1 MKKLMRSII
10 NAIIK
15 GISSILKYLLMR
27 SIIILC
33 TLSLFLIVAGIT
45 WDIAN
50 FYKTPIYIQTS
61 PHSVAAETSKQT
73 AIINIKSGQNIEL
86 LSALLAEK
94 GIITKP
100 FYFKWLARLTGQAQ
114 QLKVGEY
121 EINATM
127 RPQDILNLF
136 TSGRVIQY
144 NFTIVDGWNFKQ
156 VRQALELNP
165 NLTKTLTQLTDAQI
179 MNKIGFGDVHPE
191 GRFLPDTYFFP
202 KGYSDE
208 QILKR
213 SFNAMNAV
221 AQTAWQNRDT
231 TLPIHSIEELLTLAS
246 IIEKE
251 TGIASER
258 PQIAGVFVRRLE
270 KNMRLQ
276 TDPTVIYGAGVA
288 YNGTITRAQLDT
300 DTPYNTYTRNGLPP
314 TPIAMPSRAAIFAAA
329 NPQSGNSLYFVAK
342 GDGSGAHIFSATLEA
357 HNKAV
362 QSYRRTRG
370 Q

>member
-1 MKKLMRSII
+1 MKKLIRSIM
-10 NAIIK
+10 NATIK
-15 GISSILKYLLMR
+15 GISSTLKYLLMR

-33 TLSLFLIVAGIT
+33 TLSLFLLVAGIT

-50 FYKTPIYIQTS
+50 FYKTPIFIKTAPQTQ
-61 PHSVAAETSKQT
+61 PTVASSKT
-73 AIINIKSGQNIEL
+73 TIIDITSGQNIEL
-86 LSALLAEK
+86 LSSRLADK

-100 FYFKWLARLTGQAQ
+100 FYFKWLARFTGQAQ

-121 EINATM
+121 EINASM
-127 RPQDILNLF
+127 RPQDLLNLF

-156 VRQALELNP
+156 VRQALESNAHLA
-165 NLTKTLTQLTDAQI
+165 KTLTHLTDAQI
-179 MNKIGFGDVHPE
+179 MNKMGLSDTHPE

-221 AQTAWQNRDT
+221 ALEAWQNRDT
-231 TLPIHSIEELLTLAS
+231 TLPIKSVEELLTLAS
-246 IIEKE
+246 IVEKE

-276 TDPTVIYGAGVA
+276 TDPTVIYGAGNA
-288 YNGTITRAQLDT
+288 YTGTITRKQLDT

-314 TPIAMPSRAAIFAAA
+314 TPIAMPSRAAILAAA
-329 NPQSGNSLYFVAK
+329 NPQSGDSLYFVAK
-342 GDGSGAHIFSATLEA
+342 GDGSGAHIFSATLDA